1 MGIPT
6 KAAGEVWRN
15 GDDEDDEEEEY
26 RDSSLHGVWV
36 LLILVSEVM
45 FPVFPEAGNHGASYC
60 PTLFL

>member
-6 KAAGEVWRN
+6 TAAGEVSRN
-15 GDDEDDEEEEY
+15 GDDDDEEEEE